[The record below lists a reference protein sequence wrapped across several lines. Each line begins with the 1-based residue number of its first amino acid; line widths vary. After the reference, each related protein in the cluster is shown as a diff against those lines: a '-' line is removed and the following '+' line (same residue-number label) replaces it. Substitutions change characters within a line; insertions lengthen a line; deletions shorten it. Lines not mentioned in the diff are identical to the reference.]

1 MQVVSAD
8 YMAYHKQLLLL
19 GLLLNGPRH
28 GYELNRALR
37 AHGVLYADLKKA
49 NVYYLLGRMD
59 EDGFVRVEA
68 QESPHG
74 IRGEKL
80 IYSITDEGRLRFD
93 ELLRETLRR
102 YESVHTG
109 LEVAV
114 VLLNQLDP
122 SDAVFLLE
130 ERRRNVE
137 ARRDS
142 IVREFAPGAPRSLPL
157 NLASDHM
164 LATVDAE
171 IAWVDRALE
180 RLRSVPPGGTDRG

>member
-1 MQVVSAD
+1 MQVVSTD
-8 YMAYHKQLLLL
+8 YMTFHKQLLLL

-49 NVYYLLGRMD
+49 NVYYLLGRMA

-68 QESPHG
+68 QDSPHG

-80 IYSITDEGRLRFD
+80 IYSITDEGRLRFE

-122 SDAVFLLE
+122 ADAVCLLE

-137 ARRDS
+137 SRRDS
-142 IVREFAPGAPRSLPL
+142 IIHEFTPGAPRPLPL
-157 NLASDHM
+157 NLAADHM
-164 LATVDAE
+164 LATVNAE
-171 IAWVDRALE
+171 IAWIDHALE
-180 RLRSVPPGGTDRG
+180 RLRSVPSEAADRG